1 MTLCGHDSSVSGFE
15 FFMYHSR
22 VVHAAAAGAIMMA
35 GVITATPP
43 PVIP

>member
-22 VVHAAAAGAIMMA
+22 VVHAAAAGAI
-35 GVITATPP
+35 TATPP